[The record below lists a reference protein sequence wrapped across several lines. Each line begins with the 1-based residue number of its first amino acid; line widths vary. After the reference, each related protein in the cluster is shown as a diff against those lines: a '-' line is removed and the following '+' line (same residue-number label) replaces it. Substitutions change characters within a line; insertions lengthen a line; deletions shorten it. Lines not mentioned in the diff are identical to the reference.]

1 MKRIKIHYMG
11 KRLKDV
17 YPYATKWQVFK
28 YRAVRILRF
37 TFAGIAAVAILTA
50 TLVTSFNL
58 GGKFNPDTVYA
69 EKLVDK
75 SMDYYNDRIESLK
88 DDVVNRL
95 SQCESAGA
103 KDPDGLII
111 FDSNKKASI
120 GRLQFQVSTVQYYYK
135 SLYQKTISQKEAI
148 EIATNP
154 EKAKSLAK
162 DIMFKS
168 KNQAN
173 DWYNC
178 AVKLD
183 LNKEIQIIK
192 KL

>member
-1 MKRIKIHYMG
+1 MG

-28 YRAVRILRF
+28 FKAVRFIKL
-37 TFAGIAAVAILTA
+37 TLAGIASVAIFTA
-50 TLVTSFNL
+50 VLVTSFNL

-69 EKLVDK
+69 EKLIDR
-75 SMDYYNDRIESLK
+75 SQDYYNERIESLK
-88 DDVVNRL
+88 YDVVNRL
-95 SQCESAGA
+95 SQCESGGA

-120 GRLQFQVSTVQYYYK
+120 GRLQFQVSTVQHYYK
-135 SLYQKTISQKEAI
+135 ALYQKTITQKEAI

>member
-1 MKRIKIHYMG
+1 MKKIKVHYMG

-28 YRAVRILRF
+28 YKVVRIVRF
-37 TFAGIAAVAILTA
+37 TLAGIAATAIV
-50 TLVTSFNL
+50 VTTIMASYHF

-69 EKLVDK
+69 EKVVDK
-75 SMDYYNDRIESLK
+75 SQDYYNERIEALK
-88 DDVVNRL
+88 YDVVNKL
-95 SQCESAGA
+95 SQCESGGA

-135 SLYQKTISQKEAI
+135 VLYEKTITQKEAI
-148 EIATNP
+148 EIATDAD
-154 EKAKSLAK
+154 KAKSLAK
-162 DIMFKS
+162 DIMFTS
-168 KNQAN
+168 KKQAN

-178 AVKLD
+178 AIKLD